1 MVRIY
6 NPAVKASSFYAVNM
20 LTLLILK
27 LHYINLLPKY
37 KIAVINNQIFWMQW
51 VEEDEER
58 SSCRYKGKQS
68 PAGVA

>member
-20 LTLLILK
+20 FNPFNLK

-37 KIAVINNQIFWMQW
+37 KIAAINNQIFWI
-51 VEEDEER
+51 
-58 SSCRYKGKQS
+58 CR
-68 PAGVA
+68 AGRKET